1 MTEISLWEVVVIQSV
16 SHVRLFVTPWMATHQ
31 APLSSAI
38 SRSLLKFMSIE
49 EVMLSNHLTLCHP
62 FLFLPSIFP
71 SIGAFYNE
79 FLFASG
85 GQKIGASSSTSVLPV
100 NIKGWFPLGLTG
112 LIFLQYKGLSRVFSN
127 TIVQKHQLF
136 GTQLSLWSQLS
147 HLYMTTGKTIALTR
161 WTFVTKV
168 MSLLFNMLSRAP
180 NSLQMVTEA
189 VKLKLKL
196 FFSLEEKLSPTQ
208 AAY

>member
-16 SHVRLFVTPWMATHQ
+16 SHVRLFVTPWLATHQ

-85 GQKIGASSSTSVLPV
+85 GQKIGASASTSVLPV
-100 NIKGWFPLGLTG
+100 NIKGWFPLGLT
-112 LIFLQYKGLSRVFSN
+112 V
-127 TIVQKHQLF
+127 
-136 GTQLSLWSQLS
+136 
-147 HLYMTTGKTIALTR
+147 
-161 WTFVTKV
+161 
-168 MSLLFNMLSRAP
+168 
-180 NSLQMVTEA
+180 
-189 VKLKLKL
+189 
-196 FFSLEEKLSPTQ
+196 LSPCHPEDSQGSSPAPQFKSISSSVVSFLYSPTLTSIHD
-208 AAY
+208 YWKNHTFD